1 MTASRQSRRK
11 AELKPPTRES
21 LRRAAL
27 RYLERYASSSGN
39 LRQVLERRLLV
50 AEHRGLE
57 HDCGDADIEE
67 IVASLTALGLLD
79 DRQYALDRAG
89 ALHRRGWS
97 QQRIQADLAK
107 KGLDKE
113 EVQAAF
119 AALREEEPDLE
130 TAAALAF
137 ARRRRLGPFRA
148 ADSRAEYREK
158 DLAKLARQGFAYETA
173 RRIID
178 SDNEEPT

>member
-1 MTASRQSRRK
+1 MTASRQNRRK
-11 AELKPPTRES
+11 VTLKPPTRES

-39 LRQVLERRLLV
+39 LRQVLQRRLLL

-57 HDCGDADIEE
+57 HDCGEADIDE
-67 IVASLTALGLLD
+67 ILASLTGLGLLD
-79 DRQYALDRAG
+79 DRQYALDRAS

-119 AALREEEPDLE
+119 AKLREEEPDLE
-130 TAAALAF
+130 MAAALAF
-137 ARRRRLGPFRA
+137 AASIAVRCRYMGENRA
-148 ADSRAEYREK
+148 KANHASSQRKMRSG
-158 DLAKLARQGFAYETA
+158 LIARHSSMT
-173 RRIID
+173 RC
-178 SDNEEPT
+178 TL

>member
-1 MTASRQSRRK
+1 MTASRKSRRK
-11 AELKPPTRES
+11 VTLKPPTRES

-39 LRQVLERRLLV
+39 LRQVLQRRLLL

-57 HDCGDADIEE
+57 HDCGEADIEE

-119 AALREEEPDLE
+119 AKLREEEPDLE
-130 TAAALAF
+130 MAAALAF

-148 ADSRAEYREK
+148 ATLRAEHREK

-178 SDNEEPT
+178 APDEETV